1 MSCVEL
7 ISGPHELIK
16 QDIFRKKSDLD
27 EEDIITETDEVSQE
41 CE

>member
-16 QDIFRKKSDLD
+16 QGVFRKKLDLD
-27 EEDIITETDEVSQE
+27 EEDIITEADVVSQ
-41 CE
+41 